1 MNTILEYN
9 SVREHLVMPE
19 YGRNVQRMI
28 EYCMTVTDREQRNK
42 VAQSIIS
49 VMGQLNPHLRDVE
62 DFKHKL
68 WTHLFLISGFQLDVD
83 SPYPKP
89 SPEVFL
95 EKPARLT
102 YPRKNIK
109 FGHYGKTVEL
119 LIAKAKDYGEG
130 EEKKALVMMI
140 ANLMKRSYL
149 AWNRDSVTDEVIL
162 EHLEMLSDGA
172 IKLRDVTLFGPNTN
186 ENVPRQNTFKKKN
199 WKQGGSGGGFKHK
212 HNNNNNKK
220 RY

>member
-1 MNTILEYN
+1 MANTQMEYN
-9 SVREHLVMPE
+9 SQREHLVMPE

-28 EYCMTVTDREQRNK
+28 EYCMTIEDREQRNK
-42 VAQSIIS
+42 VAQSIIM

-62 DFKHKL
+62 DYRHKL

-89 SPEVFL
+89 SPELFV
-95 EKPARLT
+95 EKPQRLT

-119 LIAKAKDYGEG
+119 LIAKAKEYPEG
-130 EEKKALVMMI
+130 EEKTALVMMI

-162 EHLEMLSDGA
+162 EHLEMLSEGG
-172 IKLRDVTLFGPNTN
+172 IKLKNVSLSGPNTN
-186 ENVPRQNTFKKKN
+186 ENNVRQNNNFKKRN
-199 WKQGGSGGGFKHK
+199 WK
-212 HNNNNNKK
+212 NNNFKNKHNKK

>member
-1 MNTILEYN
+1 MSLNLEYN
-9 SVREHLVMPE
+9 SQREHLVMPE

-28 EYCMTVTDREQRNK
+28 EYCMTVEDRDQRNK
-42 VAQSIIS
+42 VAQSIIM

-62 DFKHKL
+62 DYRHKL

-89 SPEVFL
+89 SPETFV
-95 EKPARLT
+95 EKPQKLT

-119 LIAKAKDYGEG
+119 LIAKAKEYPDGD
-130 EEKKALVMMI
+130 EKTALVMMI

-162 EHLEMLSDGA
+162 EHLEMLSEGA
-172 IKLRDVTLFGPNTN
+172 IKLRDVSLSGPNTN
-186 ENVPRQNTFKKKN
+186 DNNNNRQNNNFKNRN
-199 WKQGGSGGGFKHK
+199 WKNKNFKHK
-212 HNNNNNKK
+212 HNKK

>member
-1 MNTILEYN
+1 MEKIKLEYN
-9 SVREHLVMPE
+9 SQRGHLIMPE

-28 EYCMTVTDREQRNK
+28 EYCMSIDDRNQRNK

-62 DFKHKL
+62 DYKHKL

-89 SPEVFL
+89 LPESFA
-95 EKPARLT
+95 EKPERLV

-119 LIAKAKDYGEG
+119 LIAKAKDYPEG
-130 EEKKALVMMI
+130 DEKLALVMMI

-172 IKLRDVTLFGPNTN
+172 IRLRDVILSGPNTN
-186 ENVPRQNTFKKKN
+186 ENTPRQNTNTNFKKRN
-199 WKQGGSGGGFKHK
+199 WKQNNFKHK
-212 HNNNNNKK
+212 HNKK

>member
-1 MNTILEYN
+1 MSTNLEYN

-28 EYCMTVTDREQRNK
+28 EYCMTVEDREQRNK

-89 SPEVFL
+89 SPEVFM
-95 EKPARLT
+95 EKPDRLT

-119 LIAKAKDYGEG
+119 LIAKAKDYPEG

-186 ENVPRQNTFKKKN
+186 ENAPRQNNFKKKN
-199 WKQGGSGGGFKHK
+199 WKQGGGGFKHK
-212 HNNNNNKK
+212 HNNNKK

>member
-1 MNTILEYN
+1 MSVNLEYN
-9 SVREHLVMPE
+9 SQREHLVMPE

-28 EYCMTVTDREQRNK
+28 EYCMTVEDRDQRNK
-42 VAQSIIS
+42 VAQSIIT

-62 DFKHKL
+62 DYRHKL
-68 WTHLFLISGFQLDVD
+68 WTHLFVISGFQLDVD

-89 SPEVFL
+89 TPETFV
-95 EKPARLT
+95 EKPQQLI

-109 FGHYGKTVEL
+109 FGHYGKSVEL
-119 LIAKAKDYGEG
+119 LIAKAKEYPEG
-130 EEKKALVMMI
+130 EEKMALIMMI

-172 IKLRDVTLFGPNTN
+172 IKLKDVSLSGPNTN
-186 ENVPRQNTFKKKN
+186 ESNQRQTNNFKNRN
-199 WKQGGSGGGFKHK
+199 WKNKNFKHK
-212 HNNNNNKK
+212 HNNNNKK